1 MLPCDY
7 VIWDGWSVRTWWA
20 EKVRYSLFEPLSWSN
35 AKKEPLLKNLK
46 CIPFRLYPIQPSGF
60 WGPEGEP
67 SRTFLPFRPI
77 LFIIHQLGLGRTNLN
92 CRSCRLDESSKRGVP
107 AHTWPERTIWRL
119 NSLSH
124 AARGLGWPV
133 GRLGQI
139 ATVEHNGGVPLR
151 PVTRQF
157 WNCQVAMQTHLL
169 CGQFC
174 HLQYQGK
181 SMTGHF
187 LKWTKVLSIWI
198 I

>member
-1 MLPCDY
+1 MWSCDLGW
-7 VIWDGWSVRTWWA
+7 VICENMMDGEGKTFPLGTPELRQRQKRAFV
-20 EKVRYSLFEPLSWSN
+20 EKSEMYSIPTLSNS
-35 AKKEPLLKNLK
+35 AVGLLR
-46 CIPFRLYPIQPSGF
+46 PV
-60 WGPEGEP
+60 GEP

-124 AARGLGWPV
+124 AAHGLGWPV

-157 WNCQVAMQTHLL
+157 WNCQVAMQTQLL